1 MNRASPKTR
10 HLAKRLIFC
19 EAKASKA
26 SESSRATAF
35 DVCEKLRPQL
45 VTLMGN
51 GGFRAILMR
60 ALTLARAEISW
71 LNGVEVKAD
80 GAMENLTD
88 QQPQPGSEE
97 FLEGRI
103 VLVARLLGL
112 LGAFIGENLTL
123 RVVVEVWP
131 KLPLDDLAYG
141 KGDKDEKAK

>member
-10 HLAKRLIFC
+10 HLAKRLILC
-19 EAKASKA
+19 ETKASKV
-26 SESSRATAF
+26 SEPSRATAF

-45 VTLMGN
+45 ATLMGN

-60 ALTLARAEISW
+60 ALALARAEIPW
-71 LNGVEVKAD
+71 LNGVQVKAD
-80 GAMENLTD
+80 GTLEGLTEH
-88 QQPQPGSEE
+88 QPQPGSDE
-97 FLEGRI
+97 FIEGQI

-131 KLPLDDLAYG
+131 KLPLEDLEYG
-141 KGDKDEKAK
+141 KGDKNEKTK